1 VVANDA
7 SSVTAY
13 PVFTKKKSVDICE
26 AFIDGLPI
34 ERGLQGNVFYGVTEV
49 NMKSWSLAKTK
60 APDYPYYYIDNS
72 YFDRT
77 RGTHYRVS
85 KNSLQFQG
93 PNYESNGKRW
103 EALGYELKP
112 WRDPEQGHIVV
123 CPQSQTFLRY
133 TVAGRNW
140 ATIAR
145 MWLPDTLDMLK
156 KAWLK
161 REIRV
166 REWAADKQTATL
178 QEDLKGAGLLVTHS
192 SAAAIEA
199 VIEGVQVLFSSKS
212 PSALATMAMASDNA
226 SDQRLKYLR
235 ALADNQWTLEAIDW
249 NTGKSA
255 FHFIL
260 GGARFNSFYSQ
271 PQVDMDGRVL
281 VSGLYGAVR
290 IQPKAGVR

>member
-1 VVANDA
+1 MVRDRSDYRYPNK
-7 SSVTAY
+7 VTAF

-26 AFIDGLPI
+26 AFIEGIPI
-34 ERGLQGNVFYGVTEV
+34 QRSIQGNVFYGVAEV
-49 NMKSWSLAKTK
+49 NSQAWSQAKAHLKTLGV
-60 APDYPYYYIDNS
+60 PYYYIDNS

-93 PNYESNGKRW
+93 PDYESDGKRW

-112 WRDPEQGHIVV
+112 WRNPHEGHIVV

-156 KAWLK
+156 KAWPK

-166 REWAADKQTATL
+166 REWSGDKQTASL

-199 VIEGVQVLFSSKS
+199 AIEGVGFILDAKS
-212 PSALATMAMASDNA
+212 PSAIASMPSPEDNA
-226 SDQRLKYLR
+226 PDQRLKYMR
-235 ALADNQWTLEAIDW
+235 ALADNQWTLDEIKRGDAW
-249 NTGKSA
+249 RWLN
-255 FHFIL
+255 
-260 GGARFNSFYSQ
+260 R
-271 PQVDMDGRVL
+271 
-281 VSGLYGAVR
+281 
-290 IQPKAGVR
+290 